1 MPSPWQTNR
10 TVTICWYI
18 TLDIV
23 KLLAHGVKWH
33 WHLRKCRT
41 MHISCQRAIAIH
53 NRPRILIPPNWSKH
67 GLTSHDMKQVTACSV
82 AQADHPPRR
91 VRRLNEVGMTQSLYL
106 TILHFHI
113 EVREDRIGTIRF
125 VRSKEVT
132 ATQDVDMM
140 PLLGSSLGKHQVVIA
155 ILTVNMRT
163 FWITPTKTSAQ
174 MMNLSNL
181 LACFHVY
188 FANLY
193 VTFFP
198 KEIALVPLEIECRV
212 ATADSKVYDYRLRP
226 FAGWIICPYI
236 EVATRR
242 KDRCHHIKTPF
253 MLSYSSCINA
263 SIRPPQF
270 WMVLFIKTCEVELG
284 RSSQAVAYL
293 LPMDK
298 VFRMKHGH
306 AREVLERAVDE
317 IEVVACTAY
326 TWVGVEAWQ
335 HGILEPLV
343 RCGQSLRTCRCHL
356 HRQRN

>member
-1 MPSPWQTNR
+1 MP
-10 TVTICWYI
+10 
-18 TLDIV
+18 
-23 KLLAHGVKWH
+23 
-33 WHLRKCRT
+33 
-41 MHISCQRAIAIH
+41 
-53 NRPRILIPPNWSKH
+53 
-67 GLTSHDMKQVTACSV
+67 
-82 AQADHPPRR
+82 
-91 VRRLNEVGMTQSLYL
+91 QSLYL
-106 TILHFHI
+106 TVLHFHI